1 MATHRLSLPY
11 RPPYDWAAMVGFLAA
26 RAIPGVEH
34 VGTDF
39 YARSIALPSVPGS
52 PLGSAQGRILVRP
65 GPEDALAVTICFPDD
80 AAVPAIAARIRLM
93 FDLDADPGAIDAHLG
108 RDAAL
113 APLVAA
119 RPGLRVPGA
128 WDGFELAVRGIL
140 GQQISVNAA
149 TALAGKLVA
158 LCGETLPA
166 GSDKALEGITH
177 VFPPP
182 ARVIGLV
189 EPGLALNMPRK
200 RAAAIVGLA
209 AATLVDPGLFEAGG
223 GLQAAIF
230 RLCALPGIG
239 EWTAQYIAMRAL
251 RQADAFPAA
260 DIGLLR
266 AMADAAGRP
275 SPAQLLARAEAWRPW
290 RAYAALHLW
299 MADAAGKG
307 IVS

>member
-1 MATHRLSLPY
+1 
-11 RPPYDWAAMVGFLAA
+11 MVGFLAA
-26 RAIPGVEH
+26 RAIPGVER
-34 VGTDF
+34 VGADF
-39 YARSIALPSVPGS
+39 YARSIALPSARGR
-52 PLGSAQGRILVRP
+52 PLGSAQGVILVRRER
-65 GPEDALAVTICFPDD
+65 GDALAVTICFPDD

-93 FDLDADPGAIDAHLG
+93 FDLDADPDAIDTHLG
-108 RDAAL
+108 RDVAL

-140 GQQISVNAA
+140 GQQISVSAA
-149 TALAGKLVA
+149 TALAGRLVA
-158 LCGETLPA
+158 LCGEALPTGSDKA
-166 GSDKALEGITH
+166 SDKALEGITH
-177 VFPPP
+177 IFPPP

-189 EPGLALNMPRK
+189 EPSLALNMPRK

-209 AATLVDPGLFEAGG
+209 MATLADPGLFEADG
-223 GLQAAIF
+223 GLQAAIS

-275 SPAQLLARAEAWRPW
+275 NPARLLARAEAWRPW

-299 MADAAGKG
+299 MADAEP
-307 IVS
+307 SMRDR